1 MRHKSSYSTF
11 CADDGVERAQGCM
24 RQGGWGGRTRSAA
37 AQEICA
43 GALPEVTPSVR
54 GLPQR
59 HAAVMRD
66 VIRDVIRGVIRDVI
80 RDVIG
85 RRKGG
90 ARSGQRVLIHTH
102 THRWGRRC

>member
-1 MRHKSSYSTF
+1 MHKDV
-11 CADDGVERAQGCM
+11 CDRA
-24 RQGGWGGRTRSAA
+24 GGGGRTGRPCAS
-37 AQEICA
+37 AQEICG
-43 GALPEVTPSVR
+43 GALSEVTPWLR

>member
-1 MRHKSSYSTF
+1 MYATGRWGRPHRPPLRL
-11 CADDGVERAQGCM
+11 RAGSL
-24 RQGGWGGRTRSAA
+24 RGG
-37 AQEICA
+37 
-43 GALPEVTPSVR
+43 LPEVTPWLR

-66 VIRDVIRGVIRDVI
+66 EIRDVIRDVIRDEILDVIRDVI

-102 THRWGRRC
+102 THTGGGDDADRRHA